1 MEEWREKFIKQYG
14 YDPIMSYPGGTDMIT
29 GFPGPG
35 PGYVMP
41 ADYTRGRDTDEEEA
55 LAPTDTAFGSTYAT
69 APAAAAVRAANAP
82 TGPGTGLDKT
92 GISLMNTA
100 AAAGIGP
107 GTGLDQTGIQTF
119 PPGVTPPRGDDTYA
133 VRPGE
138 SIGEARERLAP
149 LIEGAGYGQ
158 PVGPNQITPE
168 TRPDLYGI
176 TPAETP
182 ASRIWAKYPLDLDAK
197 RQRRIDAMGTVNK
210 NAMMLRIFAG
220 LTGSSTAHAED
231 YVTNAMSR
239 FDENEDHR
247 NDKRLQH
254 LQRVLYWKADGT
266 FDPPKSNEEAYERII
281 QARGTDA
288 EAAALTGYLPPT
300 ASATSGQTLRNRAQY
315 ILKLEKDAESLRKNA
330 EKSRTEGDAA
340 SAERY
345 ETEAQAKE
353 EEANLIRQMLPG
365 GAYGTGP
372 QFDDAWKAWKL
383 FVDEYTNIGGGVEL
397 PILKSGKVV
406 DFTDFRDSTIME
418 FEDGSS
424 APGWQAII
432 QGFGGTQAAT
442 QQAQPTEIVDL
453 RTSQNPDADYAK
465 VGSGQQYIDP
475 DGTTRTKK

>member
-14 YDPIMSYPGGTDMIT
+14 YDPMMFSGQDMIT

-41 ADYTRGRDTDEEEA
+41 ADYTRGRDVDEEEA
-55 LAPTDTAFGSTYAT
+55 LAPIDPYAT
-69 APAAAAVRAANAP
+69 APVAAA

-100 AAAGIGP
+100 AAAGTMPQAGP
-107 GTGLDQTGIQTF
+107 GIGLDQTGIQTF
-119 PPGVTPPRGDDTYA
+119 PPGVIPPRGDDAYA

-168 TRPDLYGI
+168 THPDLYGI

-239 FDENEDHR
+239 FGENEDFKQ
-247 NDKRLQH
+247 DKRLQN

-281 QARGTDA
+281 QAKGTDA
-288 EAAALTGYLPPT
+288 EARALTGYLPPT
-300 ASATSGQTLRNRAQY
+300 TSATSGQTLRNRAQY

-330 EKSRTEGDAA
+330 EKSRTEGDTA

-383 FVDEYTNIGGGVEL
+383 FVDEYTNIGGGIEL

-406 DFTDFRDSTIME
+406 DFTDFRDATIME
-418 FEDGSS
+418 FQDGSS

-432 QGFGGTQAAT
+432 QGFGGTAGTTGTTDAAT
-442 QQAQPTEIVDL
+442 TARQAYEAEVRRRHPNASEEDVQATV
-453 RTSQNPDADYAK
+453 AAK
-465 VGSGQQYIDP
+465 YG
-475 DGTTRTKK
+475 